1 MKRLAL
7 LFALTLFVLPALA
20 AEDFTGKWSG
30 QFSGVT
36 PDGKRLKLEIADRGV
51 GIPAAEMPRVFDKFY
66 RGRSVKAGGSGLGLA
81 IVKRIV
87 DENDGI
93 VTIASAP
100 GEGTTITLLLRVDK

>member
-1 MKRLAL
+1 M
-7 LFALTLFVLPALA
+7 
-20 AEDFTGKWSG
+20 
-30 QFSGVT
+30 
-36 PDGKRLKLEIADRGV
+36 
-51 GIPAAEMPRVFDKFY
+51 GIPAAEVPRVFDKFY

-100 GEGTTITLLLRVDK
+100 GEGTTVTLLLRVDK